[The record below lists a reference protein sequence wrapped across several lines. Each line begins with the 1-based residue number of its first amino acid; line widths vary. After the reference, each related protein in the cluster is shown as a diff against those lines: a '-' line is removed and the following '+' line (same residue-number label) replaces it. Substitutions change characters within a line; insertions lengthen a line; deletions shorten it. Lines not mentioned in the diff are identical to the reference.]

1 MLLVAGRLE
10 GPFNIE
16 SVMEPIDVK
25 ISDAIMT
32 MQENSMQVSA
42 KVFQGCGQPKLL
54 HGRTSR
60 SISESFNIRFRPY
73 SPEEHPTTAAGT
85 SLDRL

>member
-1 MLLVAGRLE
+1 MLLLIERLE

-32 MQENSMQVSA
+32 MQEKTMELSYEVCA
-42 KVFQGCGQPKLL
+42 
-54 HGRTSR
+54 
-60 SISESFNIRFRPY
+60 I
-73 SPEEHPTTAAGT
+73 
-85 SLDRL
+85 